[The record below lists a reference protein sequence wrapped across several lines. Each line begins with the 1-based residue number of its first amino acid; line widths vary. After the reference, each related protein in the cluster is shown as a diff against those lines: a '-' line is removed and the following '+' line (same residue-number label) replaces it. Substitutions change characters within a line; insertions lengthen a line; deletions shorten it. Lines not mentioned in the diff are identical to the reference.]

1 MTENNMII
9 RVGDRI
15 YQIPDSCGTEG
26 PKVPTLKRHLGQHGA
41 ESFVSS
47 RKYGQFAPCIIEEL
61 KEAGAEVVPIEEDL
75 SVQSS
80 EPEPAAPAE
89 TDQIPDS

>member
-1 MTENNMII
+1 MTENIMII

-15 YQIPDSCGTEG
+15 YQIPDSCDTGG
-26 PKVPTLKRHLGQHGA
+26 PKNQTLKRHLGQHGA
-41 ESFVSS
+41 ESLLSS
-47 RKYGQFAPCIIEEL
+47 QKYGQFAPCIVEEL
-61 KEAGAEVVPIEEDL
+61 KEAGAKVVPIEEDL

-89 TDQIPDS
+89 TD